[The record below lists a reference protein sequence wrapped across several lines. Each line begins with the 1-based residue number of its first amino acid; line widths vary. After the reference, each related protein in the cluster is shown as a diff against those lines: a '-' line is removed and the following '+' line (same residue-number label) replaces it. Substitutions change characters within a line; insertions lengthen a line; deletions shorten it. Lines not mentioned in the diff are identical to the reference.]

1 VLQFLAELGECPVQC
16 ALDRAGRHAEGGGR
30 FVGGHLFPVAKDQ
43 DGELLGRQRFD
54 DVHEQCTVGVLLG
67 PVLDGRV
74 RQVVGGEFFEFPGP
88 PPLGA
93 GVDHDAAQV
102 GVREAFVRYALPPV
116 VGA

>member
-1 VLQFLAELGECPVQC
+1 VQC
-16 ALDRAGRHAEGGGR
+16 AFDRAGRHAEGGGR
-30 FVGGHLFPVAKDQ
+30 LVGGHLLPVPKDQ
-43 DGELLGRQRFD
+43 DAELLRRQRFD

-67 PVLDGRV
+67 PALDGRV
-74 RQVVGGEFFEFPGP
+74 RQMVGGELLQFPCP

-102 GVREAFVRYALPPV
+102 SVREVFARYVLPAV